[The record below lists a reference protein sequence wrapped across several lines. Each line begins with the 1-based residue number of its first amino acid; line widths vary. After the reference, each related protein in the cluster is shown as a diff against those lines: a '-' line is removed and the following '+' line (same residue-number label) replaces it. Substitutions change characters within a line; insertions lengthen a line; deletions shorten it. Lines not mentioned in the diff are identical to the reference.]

1 MLRPAAFENDV
12 HRDRLDKP
20 PKHFIL
26 TCLVTSLLHDFRR
39 SMNRRGKTTRNG
51 EFPNLHHENN
61 FMCTCIAITQTA
73 LERNGRLALD
83 RRGKHAGTR
92 EGTGKGGTHE
102 NQRKPTIGILGDPD
116 FVKFSSYSII
126 FSKPHFAFQYFF
138 KCYRTSL
145 T

>member
-39 SMNRRGKTTRNG
+39 SMNRRAKTTRNG

-73 LERNGRLALD
+73 RERKGRLALD
-83 RRGKHAGTR
+83 RRGKHAGR
-92 EGTGKGGTHE
+92 DRGGIHE
-102 NQRKPTIGILGDPD
+102 NPRFEPTIPTIGILGDPD
-116 FVKFSSYSII
+116 FAKSSSYSII
-126 FSKPHFAFQYFF
+126 FSKPHFAFQDFF
-138 KCYRTSL
+138 
-145 T
+145 